1 MNNYCTNC
9 GTKLDEN
16 KKCPNCKN
24 ILTSVSVKEEKKAKK
39 SATTTAILF
48 LSTLILYLQFYL
60 LPIYILKIICP
71 IFLIA
76 TCISLFYTL
85 VKFKNV
91 KTGSF
96 FLKFIK
102 IVLIIIVIH
111 ILLGLILMP
120 LCDTACTDFCSAM
133 E

>member
-24 ILTSVSVKEEKKAKK
+24 ILTSVSVKEEKEAKK

-60 LPIYILKIICP
+60 LLDTVC
-71 IFLIA
+71 
-76 TCISLFYTL
+76 
-85 VKFKNV
+85 
-91 KTGSF
+91 
-96 FLKFIK
+96 
-102 IVLIIIVIH
+102 H
-111 ILLGLILMP
+111 LL
-120 LCDTACTDFCSAM
+120 C
-133 E
+133 

>member
-60 LPIYILKIICP
+60 LPIHILKIICP

-111 ILLGLILMP
+111 ILLELTLMP